1 VSKDKNHKPS
11 LENPQ
16 LKQSVFQVPA
26 SYFDKLEGRVMD
38 NIKAQDGALA
48 NNPHLKENIYQVPEG
63 YFSQLQNSI
72 ENRIEAE
79 EGALAQNKH
88 LKEHIFKTP
97 QGYFETLPAKVLN
110 RLGEKPEAEVIPIY
124 QRNWFR
130 FVAAAVL
137 ILGVFMINSD
147 IFTGHS
153 DPLEPL
159 SDELMLEYL
168 YEKQDIAYELI
179 TLSEDFET
187 IMDNILIEEAS
198 AFDFSSEANL
208 ELEYDFE
215 YFEQ

>member
-1 VSKDKNHKPS
+1 MSKDKNHRSP

-48 NNPHLKENIYQVPEG
+48 NNPHLRENIYKVPEG
-63 YFSQLQNSI
+63 YFSQLHNNI

-79 EGALAQNKH
+79 EGTLAQNTR
-88 LKEHIFKTP
+88 LKAHIFETP
-97 QGYFETLPAKVLN
+97 QGYFETLPDRILN
-110 RLGEKPEAEVIPIY
+110 RVEEKPEAEVIPMH

-137 ILGVFMINSD
+137 ILGVFMVNSD
-147 IFTGHS
+147 IFTDYS

-187 IMDNILIEEAS
+187 IMDNILMEEAS